1 MRTDIARLD
10 IAVRRRSLIAYAV
23 GMAVY
28 ALVVVALYPQFKDAA
43 SLNDL
48 TKGGSAAAALFGV
61 TGSLTS
67 PGGWLDANLYENFF
81 PLVMLLLTIGYGAA
95 CIAGQDEDGTLALV
109 AVLPRRRQALVV
121 EKIAA
126 MVAQALLVGAAVAV
140 CVLIGQGFD
149 LALSPL
155 HVISVS
161 LAVILMGVD
170 FGVLTA
176 AVGSFTGRR
185 GTALGAGTAVA
196 AAAYL
201 ISSLAP
207 VVSWIR
213 PARYASLFYWSVGND
228 QIVNGVGIADY
239 GVLLCAGLAA
249 VTATVVGFRRLDLH

>member
-1 MRTDIARLD
+1 VHADIARLD
-10 IAVRRRSLIAYAV
+10 LVVRRRSVIGFAV

-28 ALVVVALYPQFKDAA
+28 ALVVVALYPQFKDAT

-48 TKGGSAAAALFGV
+48 TKGGAAAALFGV

-67 PGGWLDANLYENFF
+67 PGGWLDANIYDNFF

-109 AVLPRRRQALVV
+109 AVLPRRRRALVI
-121 EKIAA
+121 EKTTA

-140 CVLIGQGFD
+140 CALIGRGFD
-149 LALSPL
+149 LTLSPM
-155 HVISVS
+155 HVISTS
-161 LAVILMGVD
+161 LAVVVMGVD

-185 GTALGAGTAVA
+185 GTALGAGTAIA
-196 AAAYL
+196 AASYL

-228 QIVNGVGIADY
+228 QIVNGVGVAGY
-239 GVLLCAGLAA
+239 GILLCAGLAA
-249 VTATVVGFRRLDLH
+249 VTAAVVGFRRLDLH